1 MDEQRP
7 EPLSEDPAVQSG
19 TALRELAARL
29 LALPDPYDQTTAPPS
44 ILVGQLPEDLP
55 VEIPIPDGTVVIG
68 STARDLSRRNGRRFQ
83 IVLDADAPAERFRE
97 TYRQLLLTS
106 GWNEDQERPRRSG
119 FVPRRLPMLFR
130 VPQWFP
136 RLRRRLGLDRPE
148 IPSLF
153 RVGFRL
159 GPRGPKLAVYVQDR
173 RNAPTDV
180 HLILF
185 AGQREARPRHD
196 PAWAVIP
203 RLYSPPGAR
212 EQPEDERT
220 GVLAPPFGARQ
231 LGGNWGG
238 GGRRRWEPDGA
249 YSYVALEFDSD
260 LAAIAAHYT
269 VQFEEAGWSRTDGGQ
284 GGPQAWSTWTFAD
297 ERERPWTGA
306 FTALRLPEAPEGAPN
321 RYLLQVHAGR
331 TPDR

>member
-1 MDEQRP
+1 MQG
-7 EPLSEDPAVQSG
+7 G

-29 LALPDPYDQTTAPPS
+29 LSPPDPYDQTTAPPR
-44 ILVGQLPEDLP
+44 ILVGRLPEDLP
-55 VEIPIPDGTVVIG
+55 VETPIPDGTVVVG
-68 STARDLSRRNGRRFQ
+68 SMARDMFRRNGRMLQ
-83 IVLDADAPAERFRE
+83 IVLDANVPAERFRE
-97 TYRQLLLTS
+97 IYRQLLLTS
-106 GWNEDQERPRRSG
+106 GWNEDQERPMRSG

-130 VPQWFP
+130 VPQRFP
-136 RLRRRLGLDRPE
+136 HLRRRLGLDRPE
-148 IPSLF
+148 IPALF

-159 GPRGPKLAVYVQDR
+159 GPRGPKLVVYLQDR

-185 AGQREARPRHD
+185 AGQREAWVRHD
-196 PAWAVIP
+196 PTRNVIP

-212 EQPEDERT
+212 QRHEVERT

-238 GGRRRWEPDGA
+238 GGSYRENDGA
-249 YSYVALEFDSD
+249 YSYVTLETDSD

-269 VQFEEAGWSRTDGGQ
+269 AQFEEAGWSRTDGGQ
-284 GGPQAWSTWTFAD
+284 SGPQAWSTWTFAD
-297 ERERPWTGA
+297 GQGRPWTGA
-306 FTALRLPEAPEGAPN
+306 FTALHLPEAPEGAPN

-331 TPDR
+331 TSDR